1 MERDE
6 IKQIVDYLKELEEEV
21 EKEYCER
28 HYRGLFCHQDLNML
42 YGIIKYLM
50 DSTYATDDQQ
60 LKPLL
65 AILEYRA
72 RKCKNHIEE
81 ALAVK
86 N

>member
-6 IKQIVDYLKELEEEV
+6 LKQIVDYLRELEEEV
-21 EKEYCER
+21 EKEYNER
-28 HYRGLFCHQDLNML
+28 HYRGLFCLQDLNML
-42 YGIIKYLM
+42 YSIIKYLM
-50 DSTYATDDQQ
+50 DSTYMNDDRQ

-65 AILEYRA
+65 TILEYRA
-72 RKCKNHIEE
+72 RKCKDHIER

>member
-6 IKQIVDYLKELEEEV
+6 LKQIVDYLRELEEEV
-21 EKEYCER
+21 EKEYSER
-28 HYRGLFCHQDLNML
+28 HYRGLFCFQDLNML

-50 DSTYATDDQQ
+50 DSTYMAEDRQ